1 MAEKRRQAG
10 KIAPAH
16 GGRARTMRAL
26 LEDAQRKLRKLTPP
40 ATPPDAIATWH
51 NALAENGVTPTAFEL
66 IPFDNVPHVVNH
78 LYVRFEHRY
87 ADLDAVTH
95 EMLGRRPFLHV
106 RVRVFHDSARATS
119 TLTWLP
125 DANNHAMVELG
136 GLATPV
142 LSIRAFLIEAEQLVM
157 GESRAVALGNKF
169 VGTVRNPKWEAR
181 DAMATACGHAWAD
194 FDAKGLQ

>member
-10 KIAPAH
+10 KIAPRA
-16 GGRARTMRAL
+16 GRAWRTLGL
-26 LEDAQRKLRKLTPP
+26 LEDAQRKLRKLAPP
-40 ATPPDAIATWH
+40 EAPPDAIAIWH

-66 IPFDNVPHVVNH
+66 IPFDGVPHIVNR

-95 EMLGRRPFLHV
+95 ELFGRRPFLYV

-119 TLTWLP
+119 TLTWFP
-125 DANNHAMVELG
+125 DANNHAMAELG

-142 LSIRAFLIEAEQLVM
+142 LGIRAFLIEAEQLVT
-157 GESRAVALGNKF
+157 GESRAVMLGNKF
-169 VGTVRNPKWEAR
+169 VGTARNPKWEAR
-181 DAMATACGHAWAD
+181 DAMATSCGQAWAD